1 MNEATWT
8 QIHTNGA
15 STTFARWYTGQ
26 IDSGETTFIFEKMEV
41 DITAGGRAE
50 IFGREDF
57 DTAQQAQWRVRVAL
71 QEQQ

>member
-26 IDSGETTFIFEKMEV
+26 MDSGRETFVFEKMEV

-50 IFGREDF
+50 VFGREDF

>member
-26 IDSGETTFIFEKMEV
+26 IDSGETTFVFEKMEV

-50 IFGREDF
+50 VFGREDF
-57 DTAQQAQWRVRVAL
+57 DSAPQAQGRVRVAL